1 MMARAARQERSEGG
15 CAIEWRD
22 SLEGCGDWLGLRAH
36 GKEHGSQ
43 PVGGSDR
50 TALELGSYLST
61 QDFRLL

>member
-50 TALELGSYLST
+50 TAL
-61 QDFRLL
+61 